1 MPPKFHVAVCGCG
14 PAGLAAALLLHR
26 AGHLVQMFERF
37 EAPQPVGSGLLLQP
51 TGLGVLAE
59 LGLLETLCALGS
71 PIDRILGRVSSSNRP
86 VLDVRYD
93 ALGPGWRA
101 LAIHRAA
108 LFGALHAA
116 VTAAGISIVHS
127 ADLVRAESSSSE
139 VTLVTADGRRH
150 GGFDLVVDAAGAH
163 SPLAQGIA
171 RRKML
176 SYGALWVNVPSR
188 ADWRGPSNCLEQR
201 YQRAS
206 SMAGVLPVGSRALGE
221 PRLCAFFWSLR
232 RDREAAWRDA
242 GVHAWKR
249 EVAEL
254 WPDAESMLD
263 PVTDLAQVTFAQY
276 DHYTA
281 RVPFAGRIV
290 HIGDSAHATSPQLGQ
305 GANMALL
312 DALAL
317 SRSVDAAPSLE
328 HALRGYARMRHW
340 HIRTFQWASAAFTPF
355 YQSDGR
361 VLPFVRDWLTAPL
374 SQLPIGRQLLVK
386 LVSGMTVPP
395 LRGAKFEALR
405 LSTGRSLG

>member
-1 MPPKFHVAVCGCG
+1 M
-14 PAGLAAALLLHR
+14 
-26 AGHLVQMFERF
+26 
-37 EAPQPVGSGLLLQP
+37 LLQP

-59 LGLLETLCALGS
+59 LGLLETLSALGS
-71 PIDRILGRVSSSNRP
+71 PIDRILGRVSSSHRR

-93 ALGPGWRA
+93 ALGAGWRA
-101 LAIHRAA
+101 LAVHRAA
-108 LFGALHAA
+108 LFGTLHAA
-116 VTAAGISIVHS
+116 VVAAGIDIVHS
-127 ADLVRAESSSSE
+127 ADLVRADSTANEA
-139 VTLVTADGRRH
+139 TLLTADGRRH
-150 GGFDLVVDAAGAH
+150 GGFDLVVDAAGAR

-171 RRKML
+171 RRSVL
-176 SYGALWVNVPSR
+176 PYGALWVNVPCR
-188 ADWRGPSNCLEQR
+188 AAWRGSPHCLEQR

-206 SMAGVLPVGSRALGE
+206 AMAGVLPIGSRALGE

-232 RDREAAWRDA
+232 RDREATWRDA
-242 GVHAWKR
+242 GVQAWKR
-249 EVAEL
+249 EVARL
-254 WPDAESMLD
+254 WPDAEPLLE

-281 RVPFAGRIV
+281 RVPFSGRIV

-317 SRSVDAAPSLE
+317 SRSLEATSSLE
-328 HALRGYARMRHW
+328 QALKAYARMRHW

-374 SQLPIGRQLLVK
+374 SQLPIGRQVLVR

-405 LSTGRSLG
+405 LSTGHGPE